1 MEKKALKRLWRTFV
15 LCAGVLYLLV
25 VVGATVYSQTG
36 YVQSLPVVELGQP
49 EGGRVPASAA
59 AEGEDG
65 PILYCV
71 DQQDGP
77 WGKRYILRQ
86 VPAYSYWARD
96 DGTILIYDAAGL
108 EDPLVFSASIPLE
121 LAYDGMEVR
130 LG

>member
-1 MEKKALKRLWRTFV
+1 MKKSYKFRRVLLLCLGALYF
-15 LCAGVLYLLV
+15 LV

-36 YVQSLPVVELGQP
+36 YVQTLPVVELGQP

-77 WGKRYILRQ
+77 WGRQYILRQ

-108 EDPLVFSASIPLE
+108 EDPLAVSASIPLE

-130 LG
+130 LK